1 MHVAREGEKKV
12 GRFWSLLFLMVPVL
26 GVLAFVFAA
35 SPDSKP
41 FLDHWLPL
49 NINEQGYV
57 IDDLFMFILYLTGV
71 IFIITG
77 VLLFRFLWKY
87 DAANNSEPV
96 KYVHGNHS
104 LEIIWSILP
113 AITLLFIAIYQMDA
127 WAEHKMRRPLL
138 EDGSLKPA
146 LAQVTARQFEWRI
159 RYAGPDEQVGT
170 PDDIHIVNEL
180 HVPVDED
187 VVLQVQSEDVLHSF
201 FLPNL
206 RIKQDLVPGMRQFSW
221 FHANQGGIYDLVC
234 AELCGW
240 GHYKMRGRLVVESR
254 EDFDAWLLEMAAEQE
269 RTQPEPAADGED
281 E

>member
-1 MHVAREGEKKV
+1 M

-26 GVLAFVFAA
+26 GVLVFVFAA
-35 SPDSKP
+35 SPDSWP
-41 FLDHWLPL
+41 LLDHWLPE
-49 NINEQGYV
+49 NINKYGYV

-87 DAANNSEPV
+87 DAARNPEPAR
-96 KYVHGNHS
+96 YIHGSLS

-113 AITLLFIAIYQMDA
+113 AIILLFIAIFQMDA
-127 WAEHKMRRPLL
+127 WATHKMRRPLL
-138 EDGSLKPA
+138 ENGDRRPA
-146 LAQVTARQFEWRI
+146 LAQVTGRQFEWRI
-159 RYAGPDEQVGT
+159 RYAGPDQQIGT
-170 PDDIHIVNEL
+170 PDDIFTVNEL
-180 HVPVDED
+180 HVPVNED

-221 FHANQGGIYDLVC
+221 FHANRRGIFDLVC

-254 EDFDAWLLEMAAEQE
+254 EDFDAWLAGVAQEQD
-269 RTQPEPAADGED
+269 RTQPEAVGGGEG